1 MKIDL
6 TQPARSLRRRT
17 TDAERKLWSRLRD
30 RKLNGFKFKRQA
42 PRGRYVV
49 DFLCVEA
56 GVVVEVDGGQHADS
70 FADPERTA
78 QLEREELM
86 VLRFGNSDI
95 LKNMDGV
102 LAVIAETVVARAP
115 SPGAR
120 SAPSSPQ
127 GERRTET
134 VARVK

>member
-1 MKIDL
+1 MKIAL
-6 TQPARSLRRRT
+6 TQSARSLRERG

-30 RKLNGFKFKRQA
+30 RKLMGFKFKRQA

-56 GVVVEVDGGQHADS
+56 GVAVEVDGGQHADC
-70 FADPERTA
+70 FADRERTA
-78 QLEREELM
+78 QLEREGLM
-86 VLRFGNSDI
+86 ILRFWNTDI

-102 LAVIAETVVARAP
+102 LTVIAETVMARP
-115 SPGAR
+115 SPGAQ
-120 SAPSSPQ
+120 SASSSPQ

-134 VARVK
+134 VARSK